1 MLFSSV
7 ILNFIFLKT
16 KEFILE
22 WLLFFL
28 KRSIEIRIFWLYKKI
43 LDFFIEIVYLWR
55 LFLLWCKKKVYLW
68 NIEKVLKIRLEF
80 CWKFLKLKTFGSIS
94 DIFIIDWFVI
104 GYYYLVLCFKL
115 YLLLYGLCLNLI
127 GLENMMRNEKDYYYL
142 GYLWER
148 KKLLNIKSFF
158 YICYDSFLNVVYG
171 TCLFL
176 YQCWIYVCKN
186 GF

>member
-1 MLFSSV
+1 
-7 ILNFIFLKT
+7 
-16 KEFILE
+16 
-22 WLLFFL
+22 
-28 KRSIEIRIFWLYKKI
+28 
-43 LDFFIEIVYLWR
+43 
-55 LFLLWCKKKVYLW
+55 
-68 NIEKVLKIRLEF
+68 
-80 CWKFLKLKTFGSIS
+80 
-94 DIFIIDWFVI
+94 
-104 GYYYLVLCFKL
+104 L